1 MFIGVISRSRIS
13 FKGAD
18 KNALAEQKP
27 ALLNPQIPILQRLAI
42 GNQRQLY
49 ISYSAMV
56 QCYPWWA
63 LSIHCSVKS
72 VLPPLSNFEYT
83 LCSCRLFLAIT
94 CKHDAFHKSDRKFIT
109 YPNGTNDDPATATVT
124 CTKNLVKIGRV
135 PETCLWTDRRT
146 HTNRHFYTTRLPYWR
161 QSNNQFLPA
170 QCCASTGTSNGPV
183 SVCLSQVGD
192 LSKWQDELRWFL
204 ARELPSTYPT
214 VLKENLDTLYLQK

>member
-1 MFIGVISRSRIS
+1 
-13 FKGAD
+13 
-18 KNALAEQKP
+18 
-27 ALLNPQIPILQRLAI
+27 
-42 GNQRQLY
+42 
-49 ISYSAMV
+49 MV
-56 QCYPWWA
+56 QCCPWWV
-63 LSIHCSVKS
+63 LCIHCSVKS

-83 LCSCRLFLAIT
+83 LRSCRLFLAIT
-94 CKHDAFHKSDRKFIT
+94 CKHDTFHKSDRKFIT

-161 QSNNQFLPA
+161 QSNNQFSPA
-170 QCCASTGTSNGPV
+170 QCCAGTGTSNGPV

-204 ARELPSTYPT
+204 ARELPSTYPSVKRKFGYT
-214 VLKENLDTLYLQK
+214 VSSKIRVLPSGT